1 MSDIG
6 DALGTAV
13 EGGLFARAVGRG
25 KNALPDTPAL
35 ERGHFAEGACL
46 NCGTQLIGEHCHAC
60 GQRAH
65 LHRTLAAFGHDL
77 LHGALHLDGKTW
89 KTLPLLVFKPGQLTR
104 RYIEGERARFVSPM
118 ALFLFSI
125 FLMFAVFQAVG
136 LSAPTEFTTADML
149 KSNMENVYTDAQ
161 TQVDEQRERVAQ
173 MSPESENYADA
184 QARLARYEKNLED
197 LEQARGLVSDDATG
211 KNIGV
216 KGSGIEFIDHAL
228 EKWKTNPGLM
238 LYKLQT
244 NSYKFSWLLIPLSVP
259 FMWLMFFW
267 KSRFRAYD
275 HAIFVTYSI
284 AFMSLLFIVV
294 SVMVKFDAPVWAYVT
309 LITLVPPLHIY
320 KQLRGTYGLSRF
332 SALWRL
338 CMLSIF
344 IFIVLSLFLQL
355 LLVLGAF

>member
-197 LEQARGLVSDDATG
+197 LEQARGLVSDDAT
-211 KNIGV
+211 
-216 KGSGIEFIDHAL
+216 
-228 EKWKTNPGLM
+228 
-238 LYKLQT
+238 
-244 NSYKFSWLLIPLSVP
+244 
-259 FMWLMFFW
+259 
-267 KSRFRAYD
+267 
-275 HAIFVTYSI
+275 
-284 AFMSLLFIVV
+284 
-294 SVMVKFDAPVWAYVT
+294 
-309 LITLVPPLHIY
+309 
-320 KQLRGTYGLSRF
+320 
-332 SALWRL
+332 
-338 CMLSIF
+338 
-344 IFIVLSLFLQL
+344 
-355 LLVLGAF
+355 